1 VRKKRSKSWLK
12 AKPPKPRSDLLKL
25 ITGLGNPGRQ
35 YVYTRHNMGWAAIDH
50 WVLNRSLG
58 KPASKFRG
66 EFWRDCDCV
75 LLKPLTY
82 MNLSGM
88 AVREVFDFYKM
99 TPPDVLVVYDD
110 IALPYGQLRLRAK
123 GSAGGHNGLAS
134 IIACLG
140 TLEVPRLRIGIGD
153 STASRVGWV
162 LGHLNGQEMGHLPDV
177 LDTVEDGINAWLSLD
192 IERAMSKVNAKPHK
206 HVEHRED
213 VRLDEDRF

>member
-1 VRKKRSKSWLK
+1 MV
-12 AKPPKPRSDLLKL
+12 D
-25 ITGLGNPGRQ
+25 
-35 YVYTRHNMGWAAIDH
+35 Y

-66 EFWRDCDCV
+66 EFWRDRDCV

-99 TPPDVLVVYDD
+99 EAADVLVICDD
-110 IALPYGQLRLRAK
+110 IALPYGRLRLRAK
-123 GSAGGHNGLAS
+123 GSAGGHKGLAS

-153 STASRVGWV
+153 DKNSSSGLIGWV
-162 LGHLNGQEMGHLPDV
+162 LGHLDSQETASLPDV
-177 LDTVEDGINAWLSLD
+177 LKDVEDAISAWLSLD
-192 IERAMSKVNAKPHK
+192 IERAMSKVNARNAGPPS
-206 HVEHRED
+206 
-213 VRLDEDRF
+213 